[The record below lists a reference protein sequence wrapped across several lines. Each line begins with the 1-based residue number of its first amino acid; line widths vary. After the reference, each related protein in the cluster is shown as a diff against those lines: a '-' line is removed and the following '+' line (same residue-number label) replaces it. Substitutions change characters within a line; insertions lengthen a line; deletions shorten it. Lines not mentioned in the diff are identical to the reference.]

1 MTNDNK
7 NNGNGFTPKLPAFEN
22 ARVAWRYV
30 AGMLQAAAEIGVE
43 PEFTRAVFGFSAD
56 PTPAPESVP
65 VAAYLTFLER
75 AASQTGDPLIGLRLG
90 LRSRVAD
97 QAAFP
102 LLLMAASD
110 VRGLVEQVCRFESLT
125 HDLWRTQ
132 VLVENGIGKLRI
144 VSPWFDRPGGRQLVY
159 SAAAGAR
166 AQSRWLVGID
176 LPALEFACAYGDC
189 DSPPGEFERVL
200 GAPTRFGARHNE
212 ICFPAALLDLPLPTA
227 DAAAFPILQQIAQLN
242 CDTSPR
248 FDAPRQSPNC
258 ASICVANCRAERPV
272 WRNAPRRCGSP
283 SAPCNANL
291 PRKRFHS
298 AICWPRRVASSPRNI
313 WKILRLLQ
321 RKWLICLASI
331 SRVRSIALS
340 VTGSECRRPNSVLID
355 NRWTNFLA
363 SLTVPWPPAVEKRVD
378 RRRRAI
384 PPLGVIFR
392 CDAKSSLLGGEPP

>member
-227 DAAAFPILQQIAQLN
+227 DAAAFPILQQIAQTQLRHVSEVRR
-242 CDTSPR
+242 SPTIAELR
-248 FDAPRQSPNC
+248 EHLRRQ
-258 ASICVANCRAERPV
+258 
-272 WRNAPRRCGSP
+272 
-283 SAPCNANL
+283 L
-291 PRKRFHS
+291 PRGETS
-298 AICWPRRVASSPRNI
+298 LAECAASLRVSERT
-313 WKILRLLQ
+313 LQ
-321 RKWLICLASI
+321 RKLAAEKVSFSDLLAETRRELASQYMENL
-331 SRVRSIALS
+331 ALTS
-340 VTGSECRRPNSVLID
+340 TEV
-355 NRWTNFLA
+355 A
-363 SLTVPWPPAVEKRVD
+363 Y
-378 RRRRAI
+378 
-384 PPLGVIFR
+384 
-392 CDAKSSLLGGEPP
+392 LLGFNQQSSFNRAFRHWFGMSPTEFRSHRQQMD